1 MMIMI
6 VGVFSSMAEVVGLGL
21 MVEEVDS
28 GLGLLVKEVDSG
40 LGLVV
45 EEVDSPTKTIAVI
58 PSTRLM
64 YSSSL
69 PCDNQQAFLSKNQL
83 ST

>member
-1 MMIMI
+1 MI
-6 VGVFSSMAEVVGLGL
+6 VAVSDLSFIY
-21 MVEEVDS
+21 VEEV
-28 GLGLLVKEVDSG
+28 VG

-64 YSSSL
+64 YSSSF
-69 PCDNQQAFLSKNQL
+69 PCENYTAQHKIVHCIVLKSGYRKTYAN
-83 ST
+83 

>member
-1 MMIMI
+1 MVAMTTKTTAMIRTTMMIVAVSDLSSM
-6 VGVFSSMAEVVGLGL
+6 VGVV
-21 MVEEVDS
+21 
-28 GLGLLVKEVDSG
+28 G

-45 EEVDSPTKTIAVI
+45 EEVDSPAKTIAVI

-69 PCDNQQAFLSKNQL
+69 PCENYKANLFY
-83 ST
+83 